1 MNSGSGEPQHEP
13 HGWPWRTGL
22 IGGGGMFAFGLYGLL
37 RNATQTIPA
46 DWAKWIAGALVLHDA
61 LLVPAVLLVGALV
74 TRLAP
79 PALRSGLQGTLA
91 VCGVVALMSVPVV
104 MAAGRRADNPSL
116 LPHDYGQNLAIVLAV
131 ILAGGTVL
139 TISRAARA
147 GRRPRAPTPG
157 RSNS

>member
-1 MNSGSGEPQHEP
+1 
-13 HGWPWRTGL
+13 
-22 IGGGGMFAFGLYGLL
+22 
-37 RNATQTIPA
+37 
-46 DWAKWIAGALVLHDA
+46 
-61 LLVPAVLLVGALV
+61 
-74 TRLAP
+74 
-79 PALRSGLQGTLA
+79 
-91 VCGVVALMSVPVV
+91 MSVPVV

-147 GRRPRAPTPG
+147 GRRRRAPTPG